1 MAYASL
7 DENEKCLI
15 KQGEL
20 ADLRLVFPV
29 TEKAAARKSLKE
41 EGRKRRVIR

>member
-1 MAYASL
+1 MAYASS

-15 KQGEL
+15 QQAEL

-29 TEKAAARKSLKE
+29 SEEIAARKSQK
-41 EGRKRRVIR
+41 